1 MIFETKKEYV
11 CSRNTNENVD
21 NCQISLSLWPNQE
34 DSGVSNAFLDPVG
47 DLNLVDC
54 QNRQKSGYLDSSH
67 LHCLYFF
74 SCTPPT
80 FPWNYEIY
88 QIQFI
93 AHSK

>member
-47 DLNLVDC
+47 DLNIWDC
-54 QNRQKSGYLDSSH
+54 QNRSSH
-67 LHCLYFF
+67 FHCLYFF